1 MELILE
7 RIDSLHQ
14 ELHSLTIKLGPLVD
28 ASSLNTVS
36 GDEASGHAW
45 NSECT
50 IRGVAQNLGRIVEH
64 GVEERFEQRWREVT
78 SERNE
83 FFSPTPS
90 PSNDSYLS
98 ESSDGSPA
106 PRVVGQWPEVG
117 QRPNFMGRNDHAIF
131 PHVANGMAGG
141 HPALAQQ

>member
-36 GDEASGHAW
+36 GDEASGHSW

-50 IRGVAQNLGRIVEH
+50 IRGVAQNLGRIVEREA
-64 GVEERFEQRWREVT
+64 EERFEQRWREVT
-78 SERNE
+78 SEPNE

-90 PSNDSYLS
+90 PSNDSHLS
-98 ESSDGSPA
+98 ESSDFSPA

-117 QRPNFMGRNDHAIF
+117 HPTFMGRNDHAVF
-131 PHVANGMAGG
+131 HHVADEMAGG